1 MHRPGD
7 EGPQRPQR
15 RTPTSSRM
23 RRSLLLGILA
33 LTPFLNLD
41 VASSQTLQ
49 LEGGSSSLFQASGGS
64 VDIHAPNYD
73 GWAGLGSLDGH
84 VRFGAFLSRQWQGYT
99 FGAGDHTIPL
109 QFPTDIFDNSH
120 YFLGRGASV
129 TAKDQRMSVFA
140 FAGATSTGFIAP
152 FFRGASPEDGVGL
165 LFFDM
170 KLTPKQGYLASSLS
184 ADRQWIS
191 LKAAYILAGDQF
203 RRVVVQTPL
212 NSETDRENIL
222 VTVHPKPF
230 FDLSV
235 GRFNFLQ
242 PVEGTTGTLRA
253 TLNQYT
259 ASARAV
265 KFTLTGSLFQSQ
277 VPGINMHGTSFS
289 LGRDFAHRVQATSY
303 VFNSR
308 SGAMPSTTSLA
319 NLLREVISP
328 RLSLLQVV
336 NTTNGR
342 TSVSYGGEFLS
353 NPVAFGVDYQTIYSP
368 FRTGDPFRQVL
379 LLHLRLQPFG
389 SFQVNGAT
397 YVAPDGSVK
406 YTTYGNTMLYRGES
420 GAGTTPNFKLPKYV
434 IVGRVLDEDGQPVS
448 GAALRIGDDLV
459 FSNSEGEFFLRK
471 KKNRPCRVEIALGE
485 FLVPGGFAVVSSPTV
500 IAPSEPGSENRITI
514 TLRRLM
520 SSN

>member
-1 MHRPGD
+1 M
-7 EGPQRPQR
+7 
-15 RTPTSSRM
+15 
-23 RRSLLLGILA
+23 
-33 LTPFLNLD
+33 
-41 VASSQTLQ
+41 
-49 LEGGSSSLFQASGGS
+49 
-64 VDIHAPNYD
+64 
-73 GWAGLGSLDGH
+73 
-84 VRFGAFLSRQWQGYT
+84 
-99 FGAGDHTIPL
+99 
-109 QFPTDIFDNSH
+109 
-120 YFLGRGASV
+120 
-129 TAKDQRMSVFA
+129 
-140 FAGATSTGFIAP
+140 
-152 FFRGASPEDGVGL
+152 
-165 LFFDM
+165 
-170 KLTPKQGYLASSLS
+170 
-184 ADRQWIS
+184 
-191 LKAAYILAGDQF
+191 
-203 RRVVVQTPL
+203 
-212 NSETDRENIL
+212 
-222 VTVHPKPF
+222 
-230 FDLSV
+230 
-235 GRFNFLQ
+235 
-242 PVEGTTGTLRA
+242 
-253 TLNQYT
+253 
-259 ASARAV
+259 
-265 KFTLTGSLFQSQ
+265 KFTLSGSLFQSQ

-368 FRTGDPFRQVL
+368 FRTGDPFHQVL
-379 LLHLRLQPFG
+379 LLHVRLQPFG
-389 SFQVNGAT
+389 SAQINAAS

-406 YTTYGNTMLYRGES
+406 YSTYGNTMMYRGES
-420 GAGTTPNFKLPKYV
+420 GAGATPNFKLPKYIV
-434 IVGRVLDEDGQPVS
+434 IGRVLDEDGRPVS

-485 FLVPGGFAVVSSPTV
+485 FLVPGNFAVVSSPTL